1 MILVGNQRGGG
12 RDLAAHLLS
21 SDNDHVTVH
30 EVRGFASDNVH
41 GAFQEAYATS
51 KGTRC
56 KQFLFSLS
64 FNPPPRENVST
75 ETFEDAIARAEEKLG
90 LTNQPRVIVFH
101 EKEGRRHAHA
111 VWSRID
117 IEDMK
122 AVQMSFSHRK
132 LQDLSRELYLEHGW
146 RMPDGLAD
154 KSRSD
159 PRNFTLDEWQQAK
172 RQDQDPRTI
181 KTALQDAWAVS
192 DNKAALVHA
201 LKERGFHLAR
211 GDRRGYVAVDHNGEA
226 YALARWA
233 GVKTKDVR
241 ARLGEPDALPSLDDA
256 KAQFAKD
263 MRPALHRW
271 ERELQERI
279 DAQHTRYE
287 THKRGLIERQTAE
300 RQALFDGIE
309 ERRIR
314 DTQARQERFR
324 TGLAGFWD
332 KLRGEHRR
340 LREENEKDAYDSLLR
355 DRRQK
360 DDLVFS
366 QLKERRALA
375 DRHKQDMERLHDQ
388 RRGLADDRARFDRA
402 VPEARAPDPPDDAA
416 RKRAFLEN
424 RRESANPAD
433 RHPAR
438 DMEPER

>member
-1 MILVGNQRGGG
+1 MILIGNQRGGG

-21 SDNDHVTVH
+21 GENDHVTVH
-30 EVRGFASDNVH
+30 EVRGFASDDVQ
-41 GAFQEAYATS
+41 GAFQEAYALS

-75 ETFEDAIARAEEKLG
+75 ETFEDAIARAEAMLG
-90 LTNQPRVIVFH
+90 LTDQPRVIVFH

-117 IEDMK
+117 IEEMK
-122 AVQMSFSHRK
+122 AVQLSYSHLK

-146 RMPDGLAD
+146 KMPEGIAD
-154 KSRSD
+154 RSRSD

-172 RQDQDPRTI
+172 RQGRDPREI
-181 KTALQDAWAVS
+181 KTALQDAWAIS

-201 LKERGFHLAR
+201 LKERGYTLAR
-211 GDRRGYVAVDHNGEA
+211 GDRRGYLAVDHQGEV
-226 YALARWA
+226 YALSKWA

-241 ARLGEPDALPSLDDA
+241 ARLGETDTLPSLDDA
-256 KAQFAKD
+256 KAQIAED
-263 MRPALHRW
+263 MQPVLTRW

-279 DAQHTRYE
+279 DGHHARYE

-309 ERRIR
+309 DRRIR
-314 DTQARQERFR
+314 ETQARQERFR

-340 LREENEKDAYDSLLR
+340 LREENEKEAYDTLLR

-360 DDLVFS
+360 DDLIFA
-366 QLKERRALA
+366 QLEARRALA
-375 DRHKQDMERLHDQ
+375 ERHKQEVERLQ
-388 RRGLADDRARFDRA
+388 EQQRGLAEDRARFERTA
-402 VPEARAPDPPDDAA
+402 QGPPDPVDDA
-416 RKRAFLEN
+416 KRAFLES
-424 RRESANPAD
+424 RKKSG
-433 RHPAR
+433 H
-438 DMEPER
+438 EPERPHAPEPER

>member
-12 RDLAAHLLS
+12 RDLAAHLFS
-21 SDNDHVTVH
+21 PDNDHVTVH
-30 EVRGFASDNVH
+30 EVRGFASDDVH
-41 GAFQEAYATS
+41 GAFQEAYAMS

-75 ETFEDAIARAEEKLG
+75 ETFEDAIARAEAKLG

-117 IEDMK
+117 IEEMK
-122 AVQMSFSHRK
+122 AVQLSYSHRK

-146 RMPDGLAD
+146 RMPEGLAD
-154 KSRSD
+154 QSRSD

-172 RQDQDPRTI
+172 RQGHDPRTI
-181 KTALQDAWAVS
+181 KTALQDAWAIS

-201 LKERGFHLAR
+201 LKERGYSLAR
-211 GDRRGYVAVDHNGEA
+211 GDRRGYVAVDHNGEV
-226 YALARWA
+226 YALSKWA

-241 ARLGEPDALPSLDDA
+241 ARLGEANTLPSLDEA
-256 KAQFAKD
+256 KATFAKE
-263 MRPALHRW
+263 MQPALSRW

-279 DAQHTRYE
+279 DAHHARTE
-287 THKRGLIERQTAE
+287 ANKHGLIERQAAE
-300 RQALFDGIE
+300 RKALFDGIE
-309 ERRIR
+309 DRRIKE
-314 DTQARQERFR
+314 TQARQERFR

-340 LREENEKDAYDSLLR
+340 LREENEKDAYECLLR

-360 DDLVFS
+360 DDLIFA
-366 QLKERRALA
+366 QLEQRRALQE
-375 DRHKQDMERLHDQ
+375 RHKQDVERLQDQ
-388 RRGLADDRARFDRA
+388 QRGLAEDRTRFDRA
-402 VPEARAPDPPDDAA
+402 AQGPPDPVDD

-424 RRESANPAD
+424 RRNTGDSPERPRAP
-433 RHPAR
+433 
-438 DMEPER
+438 EPEH

>member
-1 MILVGNQRGGG
+1 MILIGNQRGGG

-21 SDNDHVTVH
+21 PDNDHVTVH
-30 EVRGFASDNVH
+30 EVRGFASDDVH
-41 GAFQEAYATS
+41 GAFQEAYAMS

-75 ETFEDAIARAEEKLG
+75 ETFEDAIARAEAKLG
-90 LTNQPRVIVFH
+90 LTDQPRVIVFH

-117 IEDMK
+117 IEEMK
-122 AVQMSFSHRK
+122 AVQLSHSHRK
-132 LQDLSRELYLEHGW
+132 LQDVSRELYLEHGW

-172 RQDQDPRTI
+172 RQGKDPRAI
-181 KTALQDAWAVS
+181 KTALQDAWSIS

-201 LKERGFHLAR
+201 LKERGFTLAR
-211 GDRRGYVAVDHNGEA
+211 GDRRGYLAVDLAGEV
-226 YALARWA
+226 YALPKWA

-241 ARLGEPDALPSLDDA
+241 ARLGEADTLPSLDDA
-256 KAQFAKD
+256 KAQIAKD
-263 MRPALHRW
+263 MQPALTRW

-279 DAQHTRYE
+279 DAQHARYE
-287 THKRGLIERQTAE
+287 THKRGLIERQAEE
-300 RQALFDGIE
+300 RQTLFDGIE

-314 DTQARQERFR
+314 ETQARQERYR
-324 TGLAGFWD
+324 TGLAGLWD

-355 DRRQK
+355 DRREK
-360 DDLVFS
+360 DELIFS
-366 QLKERRALA
+366 QLEARHTLA
-375 DRHKQDMERLHDQ
+375 DRHKHDVERLHEQ
-388 RRGLADDRARFDRA
+388 QKGLADDRARFERTA
-402 VPEARAPDPPDDAA
+402 QGPPEPLDDAA
-416 RKRAFLEN
+416 RKRAFMESRKTSADALERSN
-424 RRESANPAD
+424 SPTI
-433 RHPAR
+433 
-438 DMEPER
+438 EPER

>member
-21 SDNDHVTVH
+21 PDNDHVTVH
-30 EVRGFASDNVH
+30 EVRGFASDDVH
-41 GAFQEAYATS
+41 GAFQEAYAMS

-75 ETFEDAIARAEEKLG
+75 EAFEDAIARAEAKLG
-90 LTNQPRVIVFH
+90 LTDQPRVIVFH

-117 IEDMK
+117 VEEMK
-122 AVQMSFSHRK
+122 AVQLSYSHRK
-132 LQDLSRELYLEHGW
+132 LQDVSRELYLEHGW
-146 RMPDGLAD
+146 RMPEGLAD
-154 KSRSD
+154 RSRSD

-172 RQDQDPRTI
+172 RQGRDPREI
-181 KTALQDAWAVS
+181 KTALQDAWAIS

-201 LKERGFHLAR
+201 LKERGYSLAR
-211 GDRRGYVAVDHNGEA
+211 GDRRGYVAVDHKGEV
-226 YALARWA
+226 YALSKWA

-241 ARLGEPDALPSLDDA
+241 ARLGEAETLPSLDEA
-256 KAQFAKD
+256 KAAFAKE
-263 MRPALHRW
+263 MQPAFSRW
-271 ERELQERI
+271 ERDLQERI
-279 DAQHTRYE
+279 DAHHVRYE

-314 DTQARQERFR
+314 ETQARQERFR

-340 LREENEKDAYDSLLR
+340 LREENEKEAYGALLR

-360 DDLVFS
+360 DDLIFA
-366 QLKERRALA
+366 QLEARRALQ
-375 DRHKQDMERLHDQ
+375 DRHKQELERLQDQ
-388 RRGLADDRARFDRA
+388 QRGLAEDRARFEKSA
-402 VPEARAPDPPDDAA
+402 QGPPDPADD

-424 RRESANPAD
+424 RRNAD
-433 RHPAR
+433 NDPERPHAP
-438 DMEPER
+438 EPER

>member
-21 SDNDHVTVH
+21 PDNDHVTVH
-30 EVRGFASDNVH
+30 EVRGFASDDVH
-41 GAFQEAYATS
+41 GAFQEAYAMS

-75 ETFEDAIARAEEKLG
+75 ETFEDAIARAEAKLG
-90 LTNQPRVIVFH
+90 LTDQPRVIVFH
-101 EKEGRRHAHA
+101 EKEGRRHAHT

-117 IEDMK
+117 IEEMK
-122 AVQMSFSHRK
+122 AVQLSYSHLK

-172 RQDQDPRTI
+172 RQGKDPRAI
-181 KTALQDAWAVS
+181 KTALQDAWSIS

-201 LKERGFHLAR
+201 LKERGFTLAR
-211 GDRRGYVAVDHNGEA
+211 GDRRGYVAVDHNGEI
-226 YALARWA
+226 YALPKWA

-241 ARLGEPDALPSLDDA
+241 ARLGEADTLPSLDDA

-263 MRPALHRW
+263 MQPALNRW
-271 ERELQERI
+271 EQELATRLEVQ
-279 DAQHTRYE
+279 QTRYE
-287 THKRGLIERQTAE
+287 THKRGLLERQTAE
-300 RQALFDGIE
+300 RQKLFDGIE

-314 DTQARQERFR
+314 ETQARQERYR

-355 DRRQK
+355 DRHEK
-360 DDLVFS
+360 DELIFS
-366 QLKERRALA
+366 QLEARRALQ
-375 DRHKQDMERLHDQ
+375 DRHKQDIERLHEQ
-388 RRGLADDRARFDRA
+388 QKGLAADRARFERTA
-402 VPEARAPDPPDDAA
+402 QGPPELLDDAA
-416 RKRAFLEN
+416 RKRAFMESRKPSADALE
-424 RRESANPAD
+424 RPRAP
-433 RHPAR
+433 PI
-438 DMEPER
+438 EPER

>member
-1 MILVGNQRGGG
+1 VILIGNQRGGG

-21 SDNDHVTVH
+21 GENDHVTVH
-30 EVRGFASDNVH
+30 EVRGFASDDVH
-41 GAFQEAYATS
+41 GAFQEAHALS
-51 KGTRC
+51 LGTRC

-75 ETFEDAIARAEEKLG
+75 EAFEDAIARAEAKLG

-117 IEDMK
+117 VEEMK
-122 AVQMSFSHRK
+122 AVPLSFSHLK

-146 RMPDGLAD
+146 RMPEGLAD
-154 KSRSD
+154 QSRSD

-172 RQDQDPRTI
+172 RQGHDPRAI
-181 KTALQDAWAVS
+181 KTALQDAWAIS

-201 LKERGFHLAR
+201 LKERGYMLAR
-211 GDRRGYVAVDHNGEA
+211 GDRRGYVAVDHKGEVF
-226 YALARWA
+226 ALSKWA

-241 ARLGEPDALPSLDDA
+241 ARLGESDTLPSLEEA
-256 KAQFAKD
+256 KATFAKE
-263 MRPALHRW
+263 MQPALSRW

-279 DAQHTRYE
+279 DAQHARYE
-287 THKRGLIERQTAE
+287 THKRGLLERQTVE
-300 RQALFDGIE
+300 RQKLFDGIE
-309 ERRIR
+309 DRRIKE
-314 DTQARQERFR
+314 TQARQERFR

-340 LREENEKDAYDSLLR
+340 MREENEKDAYDCLLR

-360 DDLVFS
+360 DELIFA
-366 QLKERRALA
+366 QLEQRRALQE
-375 DRHKQDMERLHDQ
+375 RHKRDVERLQDQ
-388 RRGLADDRARFDRA
+388 QRGLADDRARFERTA
-402 VPEARAPDPPDDAA
+402 QGPPDPSDD

-424 RRESANPAD
+424 RRNTGDSPERPRAP
-433 RHPAR
+433 
-438 DMEPER
+438 EPER

>member
-21 SDNDHVTVH
+21 GENDHVTVH
-30 EVRGFASDNVH
+30 EVRGFASDDVH
-41 GAFQEAYATS
+41 GAFQEAYAMS

-75 ETFEDAIARAEEKLG
+75 ETFEDAIARAEAKLG

-117 IEDMK
+117 VEEMK
-122 AVQMSFSHRK
+122 AVQLSYSHRK
-132 LQDLSRELYLEHGW
+132 LQDVSRELYLEHGW
-146 RMPDGLAD
+146 KMPEGLAD
-154 KSRSD
+154 QSRSD
-159 PRNFTLDEWQQAK
+159 PRNFSLDEWQQAK
-172 RQDQDPRTI
+172 RQGHDPRAI
-181 KTALQDAWAVS
+181 KTALQDAWAIS

-201 LKERGFHLAR
+201 LKERGYSLAR
-211 GDRRGYVAVDHNGEA
+211 GDRRGYVAVDHKGEV
-226 YALARWA
+226 YALSKWA

-241 ARLGEPDALPSLDDA
+241 ARLGEAETLPSLEEA
-256 KAQFAKD
+256 KATFAKE
-263 MRPALHRW
+263 MQTALSRW

-279 DAQHTRYE
+279 EAHHARYE
-287 THKRGLIERQTAE
+287 ARKRGLIEQQTAE

-309 ERRIR
+309 ERRIKE
-314 DTQARQERFR
+314 TQARQERFR

-360 DDLVFS
+360 DDLIFA
-366 QLKERRALA
+366 QLEARRALA
-375 DRHKQDMERLHDQ
+375 DRHKQELEWLQDQ
-388 RRGLADDRARFDRA
+388 QRGLAEDRSRFDRA
-402 VPEARAPDPPDDAA
+402 AQGPPDTPDD

-424 RRESANPAD
+424 RRNAGNDAERTRAP
-433 RHPAR
+433 
-438 DMEPER
+438 EPER